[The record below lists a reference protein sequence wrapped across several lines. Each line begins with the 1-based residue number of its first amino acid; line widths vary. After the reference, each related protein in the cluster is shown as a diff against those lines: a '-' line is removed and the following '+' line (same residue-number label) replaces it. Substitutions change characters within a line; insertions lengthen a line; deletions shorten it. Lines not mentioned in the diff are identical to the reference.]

1 MSGGRILENLTFHFI
16 QNVSLCKM
24 IFNPYIEIDRS
35 ARVWNFNSKGNSSKI
50 VSFDQ

>member
-1 MSGGRILENLTFHFI
+1 MSGGRILESLTFYFI

-35 ARVWNFNSKGNSSKI
+35 ARVWNFNSKGSFSKNISS
-50 VSFDQ
+50 DQ